1 MTFKSLILAGAVSAL
16 AVPAIPS
23 VVWAADVAVTLTG
36 VQPQGGTMLVSLQTR
51 DQFMKP
57 MGAAGAMGEAQA
69 GTMTL
74 TIENVAP
81 GDYALMVM
89 HDADGSWSLT
99 TKDGKPAEGLAH
111 SGATGA
117 KTFDEMKITVTEQ
130 GAKVTLPLVYPK

>member
-1 MTFKSLILAGAVSAL
+1 MTFKTLILAGLLSGA
-16 AVPAIPS
+16 AVPAF
-23 VVWAADVAVTLTG
+23 AADVSVTLTG
-36 VQPQGGTMLVSLQTR
+36 VEPQGGTMLVSLQTR

-81 GDYALMVM
+81 GEYALMVM
-89 HDADGSWSLT
+89 HDADGNWSLT

-111 SGATGA
+111 SGPRGA
-117 KTFDEMKITVTEQ
+117 RTFDEMKIVVPEQ
-130 GAKVTLPLVYPK
+130 GTSVSLALNYPK